1 MKPDWHEKS
10 EYNDHKS
17 ETVLILILYD
27 DVIN

>member
-17 ETVLILILYD
+17 DTVVLILYD